1 MARPVEVTVND
12 TIFLITPM
20 DAFEALEV
28 FGDLQKDLLPAV
40 GELLSLS
47 LGAQAEQAEVLMSG
61 AIEKL
66 SEKLSGR
73 QLKQWTDRLI
83 NADSVAVS
91 MNGRDMRLD
100 AAARAMVFKEFTD
113 ILELLFHVLKVNF
126 ASPLG
131 RWLSRS
137 GLDLSQLSANP
148 LGAISQNSK
157 ESS

>member
-1 MARPVEVTVND
+1 MARPVEDVVND

-28 FGDLQKDLLPAV
+28 FGDLQKDLLPAI
-40 GELLSLS
+40 GELLALS
-47 LGAQAEQAEVLMSG
+47 LGAESEQGEVLMTG

-73 QLKQWTDRLI
+73 QLKHWTDRLI

-91 MNGRDMRLD
+91 LNGRDMRLD
-100 AAARAMVFKEFTD
+100 AAARAMAFKEFTD

-126 ASPLG
+126 AAPLG

-137 GLDLSQLSANP
+137 GLDLSQLPASP
-148 LGAISQNSK
+148 LGAIGQKSN
-157 ESS
+157 ESF